1 MSARYLSPLWILRHV
16 YSTACFIL
24 SCFLTCMYFSNR
36 SANNNVTT
44 RSMNPRH
51 FEWVWAVQKMV
62 FCTLHKSCHL
72 RGKNHVHCLHIKR
85 QDAAYYGICQD
96 TENMASP
103 SVDVYLIFYGNREL
117 NCHPKWRITAIQIQV
132 LSCADCLPWYAVQ
145 RWTCWMHFSVRMLLR
160 SYSMLTLC
168 FHHRSWV
175 IMTQT
180 SSSLS
185 NPCCN

>member
-1 MSARYLSPLWILRHV
+1 MSARYLSHLWILRHV

-24 SCFLTCMYFSNR
+24 SYFLTCMYFSNR

-51 FEWVWAVQKMV
+51 FEWVWAVQKMF
-62 FCTLHKSCHL
+62 FCTLPKSCHL

-96 TENMASP
+96 AENMASP
-103 SVDVYLIFYGNREL
+103 SMDIYLIFYGNREL
-117 NCHPKWRITAIQIQV
+117 KLPTQMKN
-132 LSCADCLPWYAVQ
+132 SCNSDTGVVICWLPSWYAVQ
-145 RWTCWMHFSVRMLLR
+145 RWTCWMHFSIRMLLH

-168 FHHRSWV
+168 FCDCSQV
-175 IMTQT
+175 IKTQT
-180 SSSLS
+180 LYSFS